1 MRKCMLLIATLAFS
15 FVGATFA
22 FAQTHASPQPDLASA
37 DWSVGAHHSLAM
49 DPPENE
55 AVWNFMTHF
64 WGDAWIEQ
72 GKLCSFQFVDLR
84 HSGELSL
91 VTIYDWDGGGNCND
105 LTIFD
110 RSPAGV
116 EGFDYGGGPPLDDQV
131 KDLLQDLGSDGHMEL
146 AVRSFDMTERENAWP
161 SVYAWTGSDYTNVS
175 SQYPRY
181 YQDWLAST
189 KKELASL
196 EGERESLAQATPSAG
211 NGFVIAVPFH
221 SGPGPAP
228 PSSVFPMQPEGGP
241 SVAPEVEAASRL
253 EIDAKEA
260 QVAKIER
267 FLGSKDAGML
277 DAIRWANSDDPR
289 ERTLATQVFAQMGTP
304 DALRYEQTLS
314 RDSDPKVAKLASRRV
329 SYWGKDNP
337 YDAPAFVRVSS
348 DHPRAF

>member
-1 MRKCMLLIATLAFS
+1 MLLIGTLAFS
-15 FVGATFA
+15 FVVAPFA
-22 FAQTHASPQPDLASA
+22 FAQTPAPPPDLASA
-37 DWSVGAHHSLAM
+37 DWSVGAPHSLAK
-49 DPPENE
+49 DPPANE
-55 AVWNFMTHF
+55 AVWNFMIHF

-110 RSPAGV
+110 KSPAGV

-131 KDLLQDLGSDGHMEL
+131 KDLLQDLSSDGHMEL

-161 SVYAWTGSDYTNVS
+161 SVYAWTGGDYTNVS

-196 EGERESLAQATPSAG
+196 ESERESLAHATPAPSAG
-211 NGFVIAVPFH
+211 NGFVMAVPFH

-228 PSSVFPMQPEGGP
+228 SPSVFPMQPEQP
-241 SVAPEVEAASRL
+241 EVAPDVEAVWRH

-289 ERTLATQVFAQMGTP
+289 ERTLAAQVFTQMSTSE
-304 DALRYEQTLS
+304 ALRYEQTLS
-314 RDSDPKVAKLASRRV
+314 RDADPEVAKLASRKV
-329 SYWGKDNP
+329 KYWGEDDP
-337 YDAPAFVRVSS
+337 YDAPAFVRVTP